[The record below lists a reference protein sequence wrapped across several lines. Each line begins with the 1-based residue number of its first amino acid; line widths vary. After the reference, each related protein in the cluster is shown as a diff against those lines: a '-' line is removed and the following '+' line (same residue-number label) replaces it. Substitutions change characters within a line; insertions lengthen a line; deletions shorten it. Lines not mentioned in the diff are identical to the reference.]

1 MDVGSAGGARRED
14 LMGRVSAALREGAS
28 VKLAMASDAALASAV
43 VEAALMIAGSL
54 RSGGKLVAFGN
65 GGSAA
70 DAQHIAC
77 ELVGRYMR
85 ERGPLPAIALTTNTS
100 CLTAIGNDY
109 SFDEVFS
116 RQVRA
121 LARPGDVAMG
131 ISTSGR
137 SRNVILGLRAARE
150 VGARTVGLTGGG
162 EGASELCSESDVCIR
177 VPSTLTPRIQEAHI
191 AVGHIIAEIVEGELF
206 P

>member
-1 MDVGSAGGARRED
+1 MTDRIA
-14 LMGRVSAALREGAS
+14 AALRESAS
-28 VKLAMASDAALASAV
+28 VKEEMAGDQELLAAVARAAG
-43 VEAALMIAGSL
+43 MIVGAL
-54 RSGGKLVAFGN
+54 RSGGKLVIFGN

-85 ERGPLPAIALTTNTS
+85 ERRALPAIALTTNTS

-109 SFDEVFS
+109 SFDEVFA

-121 LARPGDVAMG
+121 LVRAGDVAMG

-137 SRNVILGLRAARE
+137 SRNVILGMRAARE
-150 VGARTVGLTGGG
+150 LGAGTVGLTGADGG
-162 EGASELCSESDVCIR
+162 ELCSVSDVCVR
-177 VPSTLTPRIQEAHI
+177 VPSRLTPRIQEAHI
-191 AVGHIIAEIVEGELF
+191 AIGHIISEIVEVELF
-206 P
+206 GGEAGGLPG